1 MSEYSTQSYQSSSL
15 FIVSHTLF
23 KAVFLLLNNL
33 GMTIWYMVCSS
44 CIVEGNDESKR

>member
-15 FIVSHTLF
+15 FIVSHTLL

-33 GMTIWYMVCSS
+33 GMSLSYIVYSS